1 MTCTRT
7 ALAPDEIRKRL
18 EKIPAWQWNDN
29 ALERHYDGQNYL
41 EALEKLNA
49 IARLSEEADHHPELR
64 LGWKYLTIRYWTHT
78 ANGVTELDFEL
89 AHRVEALLA
98 S

>member
-7 ALAPDEIRKRL
+7 ALTQDEIRKHL
-18 EKIPAWQWNDN
+18 EQLPTWQLVDN
-29 ALERHYDGQNYL
+29 ALERHYDGQSYL

-49 IARLSEEADHHPELR
+49 IAQLSEASDHHPELR
-64 LGWKYLTIRYWTHT
+64 LGWKHLTIRYWTHV

-89 AHRVEALLA
+89 AHRVEALLV